1 MTRAVGEDSI
11 CVAQKILT
19 EDELKNCTC
28 ALDLI
33 VGCDAIVAAMVS
45 VQDGIADD
53 GIQNSALGDETKS
66 VCSASTEVGLEEG
79 GRLAAPAAGDPQR
92 QTWVRS
98 LSIYLAR
105 IKELIYDEVVVRN
118 NGNGDKPS
126 RSFPFLFQICH
137 LLTLESPNL
146 LPKLVGLMPAIPFE
160 GRKNIAAIFNFLLLT
175 PDVSEM
181 FGNYTLQHY
190 HEIMH
195 PLFQGIM
202 ASEDHHHLSTSV
214 AVSPDTSLLCGTM
227 LRSTLKHEALYRKL
241 LDSSNHQGEGSG
253 EQQQPQLTIDETSSS
268 LPQTSTAQ
276 QLISCREIYL
286 YPLMD
291 RQVFVSN
298 FDLASDALTTL
309 SEIFTGNT
317 AIAAEFLERDYD
329 TVFTKFNGML
339 QSTSY
344 VTKRMSL
351 KLLGEILLN
360 RKYVILATSNLQ
372 KIQRCI
378 IIYYLC
384 WIPDSVNSIF
394 P

>member
-1 MTRAVGEDSI
+1 MTRATAEDVVCVG
-11 CVAQKILT
+11 QKIFT

-28 ALDLI
+28 ALDL
-33 VGCDAIVAAMVS
+33 VAGCDTIVSAMVS
-45 VQDGIADD
+45 VQEGMADN
-53 GIQNSALGDETKS
+53 GIQNTAPVDDTKS
-66 VCSASTEVGLEEG
+66 ESLASTEAGFQD
-79 GRLAAPAAGDPQR
+79 GRRPDAAAHPQR
-92 QTWVRS
+92 QVWVRF

-118 NGNGDKPS
+118 NDNGDKPS
-126 RSFPFLFQICH
+126 RSLPFLFQICH
-137 LLTLESPNL
+137 LLTLKSPNL
-146 LPKLVGLMPAIPFE
+146 LPKLVGLMPTIPFE

-181 FGNYTLQHY
+181 FGNYTLLHY
-190 HEIMH
+190 HELMN
-195 PLFQGIM
+195 PLFQGII
-202 ASEDHHHLSTSV
+202 ASEDHHLSTSV
-214 AVSPDTSLLCGTM
+214 TVSPDTSLLCGTM
-227 LRSTLKHEALYRKL
+227 FRSTLKHEALYRKL
-241 LDSSNHQGEGSG
+241 LDSSNYQGKGSG
-253 EQQQPQLTIDETSSS
+253 EEQHTQPTMHDSLSS
-268 LPQTSTAQ
+268 LQQTNNPQP
-276 QLISCREIYL
+276 ISCREIYL

-339 QSTSY
+339 KSTSY

-360 RKYVILATSNLQ
+360 RKYVMVVTSNT
-372 KIQRCI
+372 
-378 IIYYLC
+378 
-384 WIPDSVNSIF
+384 
-394 P
+394 

>member
-1 MTRAVGEDSI
+1 MTRAEDI
-11 CVAQKILT
+11 VCVDQRIFT
-19 EDELKNCTC
+19 EDELKTCTC
-28 ALDLI
+28 ALDLVAGCNTI
-33 VGCDAIVAAMVS
+33 VSAMVS
-45 VQDGIADD
+45 VQEGLGDN
-53 GIQNSALGDETKS
+53 GIQNTASVDDTKS
-66 VCSASTEVGLEEG
+66 ECLASTESGFQEG
-79 GRLAAPAAGDPQR
+79 GRPEAAADPQR
-92 QTWVRS
+92 QIWIRF

-118 NGNGDKPS
+118 NDNGDKPS
-126 RSFPFLFQICH
+126 RSLPFLFQICH
-137 LLTLESPNL
+137 LLTLKSPNL
-146 LPKLVGLMPAIPFE
+146 FPKLVDLMPTIPFE

-190 HEIMH
+190 HELMN

-202 ASEDHHHLSTSV
+202 ASEDHHLSTSV

-227 LRSTLKHEALYRKL
+227 FRSTLKHEALYRKL
-241 LDSSNHQGEGSG
+241 LDSSNCQGKGSG
-253 EQQQPQLTIDETSSS
+253 EQRHTQPTMDDTSSS
-268 LPQTSTAQ
+268 LPQTNNLQ
-276 QLISCREIYL
+276 PISCREIYV

-309 SEIFTGNT
+309 SEIFTGHT

>member
-1 MTRAVGEDSI
+1 MRRAVEEDSSN
-11 CVAQKILT
+11 VAQKIST
-19 EDELKNCTC
+19 EVELKNCTC

-33 VGCDAIVAAMVS
+33 VCCDAIVAAMMS
-45 VQDGIADD
+45 VQDGIADN
-53 GIQNSALGDETKS
+53 GIQNTAMVDDTKS
-66 VCSASTEVGLEEG
+66 VCLASTEAGLEEG
-79 GRLAAPAAGDPQR
+79 GRLAAAAAGDPQR

-137 LLTLESPNL
+137 HLTLESPNL

-195 PLFQGIM
+195 PLFIGIM
-202 ASEDHHHLSTSV
+202 ASEDRHLSTSV

-241 LDSSNHQGEGSG
+241 LDSSNYQGEGSS
-253 EQQQPQLTIDETSSS
+253 EKQQPQPTIDETSLS
-268 LPQTSTAQ
+268 LPQTSTDQ
-276 QLISCREIYL
+276 QLLSCREIYL

-317 AIAAEFLERDYD
+317 VIAAEFLERDYD

-360 RKYVILATSNLQ
+360 RKYVIFATSNIL
-372 KIQRCI
+372 KIQKDAT
-378 IIYYLC
+378 LFML
-384 WIPDSVNSIF
+384 DT
-394 P
+394 